1 MARAVGDLVSECG
14 AEAPRD
20 FALKESYNVAP
31 TDDVPIVL
39 ERLIDG
45 ALRRQL
51 HIARWGLVPRWA
63 KEISVGTRSFN
74 ARIESAAEKPTFQD
88 SVHTRRCAVPVDGY
102 YEWKK
107 FGAKTK
113 QPYFVHRGDHAPIF
127 FAGLY
132 GWWKDPSKAP
142 GAGDAWLLST
152 TVLTAPSPPADSGSP
167 VLRELAGLHD
177 RYPVPMDTDTMAAWL
192 DPTVK
197 DGTQLLDML
206 RNRAYDAATD
216 WTLEPVGS
224 AVGNV
229 RNNSPELIL
238 PQPSLLDG

>member
-1 MARAVGDLVSECG
+1 MARAVGDLMMECG
-14 AEAPRD
+14 AEVPGD
-20 FALKESYNVAP
+20 FGLKESYNVAP

-45 ALRRQL
+45 VVRRQL

-107 FGAKTK
+107 LGAKTK

-132 GWWKDPSKAP
+132 GWWKDPSKALD
-142 GAGDAWLLST
+142 AEDAWLLST
-152 TVLTAPSPPADSGSP
+152 TGTRCRWTRTPWLRGWIPPSGKGRTCWTCSGTERTTPPLTG
-167 VLRELAGLHD
+167 R
-177 RYPVPMDTDTMAAWL
+177 W
-192 DPTVK
+192 
-197 DGTQLLDML
+197 
-206 RNRAYDAATD
+206 NR
-216 WTLEPVGS
+216 
-224 AVGNV
+224 
-229 RNNSPELIL
+229 
-238 PQPSLLDG
+238 